1 MDKEV
6 LIDGYKKVINEIYG
20 GNEYYNRV
28 LDFIQRFTPNRNN
41 KLKLNTNHLIAFS
54 RSFFRLGIVDTYRKH
69 YWNLFFWTLF
79 NRPKLVPLAITY
91 SVYGFHFRKIFK
103 DVL

>member
-41 KLKLNTNHLIAFS
+41 KLNLILITLLHSLAHFS
-54 RSFFRLGIVDTYRKH
+54 G
-69 YWNLFFWTLF
+69 
-79 NRPKLVPLAITY
+79 
-91 SVYGFHFRKIFK
+91 
-103 DVL
+103 